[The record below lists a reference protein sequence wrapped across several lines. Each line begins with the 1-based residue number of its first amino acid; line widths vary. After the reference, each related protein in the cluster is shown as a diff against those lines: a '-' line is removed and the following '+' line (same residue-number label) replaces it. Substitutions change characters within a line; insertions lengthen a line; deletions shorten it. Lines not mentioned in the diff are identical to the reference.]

1 MAGADRRGFA
11 LLARSIN
18 FSDVKLKRGILKA
31 KEGVR
36 ADGKPV
42 DCFVDDDDDEVDVMD
57 IVAVV
62 FDRATLLAFV
72 LEEVVEGVGDDDDD
86 GGDEDEDRFDDG
98 GVMVL
103 DLGMEVVVLD
113 LVFVVVVVIFVVSVV
128 ISGEGGSVD
137 V

>member
-1 MAGADRRGFA
+1 M
-11 LLARSIN
+11 ARSSN

-36 ADGKPV
+36 AEGKP
-42 DCFVDDDDDEVDVMD
+42 DEDFFDDEVEDDVDLDIVDENDDVEDSDDVNLD

-62 FDRATLLAFV
+62 FDRVTLLG
-72 LEEVVEGVGDDDDD
+72 LEEAVDDDDV
-86 GGDEDEDRFDDG
+86 GEDDDVEEVDDG

-113 LVFVVVVVIFVVSVV
+113 RVFVVSVV
-128 ISGEGGSVD
+128 VSVIVSGEGGTFD